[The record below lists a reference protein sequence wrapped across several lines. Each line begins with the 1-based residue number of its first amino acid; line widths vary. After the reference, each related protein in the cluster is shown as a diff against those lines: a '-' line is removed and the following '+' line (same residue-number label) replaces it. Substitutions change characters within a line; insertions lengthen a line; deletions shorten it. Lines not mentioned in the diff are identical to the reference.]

1 MNYVIKTRN
10 LLQLT
15 DTQFADLV
23 GITYSEMADIL
34 EQKIQPSAKLLK
46 SCRIAREIFLN
57 KNNTLCVKA
66 NKRRAM

>member
-1 MNYVIKTRN
+1 MNYIIKTRN

-34 EQKIQPSAKLLK
+34 EQKMQPSEKLLK
-46 SCRIAREIFLN
+46 SCRIAQEIFLN
-57 KNNTLCVKA
+57 KNNTLRVKS
-66 NKRRAM
+66 NK

>member
-34 EQKIQPSAKLLK
+34 EQKIQPSKKLLK
-46 SCRIAREIFLN
+46 SCRIAQEIFLG
-57 KNNTLCVKA
+57 KSNTLRVKT
-66 NKRRAM
+66 NK